1 MANGL
6 QGIGLQGIGGQRIKA
21 WRTPGFDGLLFYQG
35 VRVVHAYPRHWHEE
49 LHICSYGPSA
59 GRLGILGS
67 SHRIVENDFVITPAG
82 TVHENSVESELGCT
96 FRSLYIDIKLLQRLT
111 HQIIGRSVAAPDF
124 KDVVVNDALTQQRF
138 LEMHHA
144 MQQPASQLER
154 EELLLEFVRC
164 LVTRCSSQ
172 RPVELGA
179 GDERLAVRRIRH
191 FIDEHFAGPITLS
204 DLAGVANLSPF
215 HLHHVFRKQTGLP
228 PHAYQTQV
236 RINQAKQ
243 LMLKRLP
250 LSHVAAAVGFADQ
263 SHFTRHFRRLVGLTP
278 GQFAC

>member
-6 QGIGLQGIGGQRIKA
+6 QREVQGIGVQGINV
-21 WRTPGFDGLLFYQG
+21 WRTPGFRDLLFYQG
-35 VRVVHAYPRHWHEE
+35 VRVSHAYPRHWHEE
-49 LHICSYGPSA
+49 LHICSYGPSS

-82 TVHENSVESELGCT
+82 QVHENSVETELGCT
-96 FRSLYIDIKLLQRLT
+96 FRSLYMDVKFLEHLT
-111 HQIIGRSVAAPDF
+111 HQITGRGLSAPDF
-124 KDVVVNDALTQQRF
+124 KDVLVSDVLTQQRF

-144 MQQPASQLER
+144 MQRPASQLER

-172 RPVELGA
+172 RPAELGA
-179 GDERLAVRRIRH
+179 GDERHAVRRIRH
-191 FIDEHFAGPITLS
+191 FIDEHFAASISLS
-204 DLAGVANLSPF
+204 ELAGVANLSPF
-215 HLHHVFRKQTGLP
+215 HLHHVFRKQTGMP

-243 LMLKRLP
+243 LMLKRWP
-250 LSHVAAAVGFADQ
+250 LSQIAAAVGFADQ